1 MDFYVHLVG
10 LVSFIWQFRLKCQ
23 SQINQNDASI
33 RTAEKDEEILKMQT
47 VTSHDAIVVI
57 YSNQRNVNEL
67 VCKEEWISHFMRI
80 AQSTEQFIN
89 SKIVWN
95 HWREKLFNQ

>member
-33 RTAEKDEEILKMQT
+33 RTAEKDEEIAKKAKPLLVTMQ
-47 VTSHDAIVVI
+47 
-57 YSNQRNVNEL
+57 L
-67 VCKEEWISHFMRI
+67 
-80 AQSTEQFIN
+80 
-89 SKIVWN
+89 
-95 HWREKLFNQ
+95 L